1 MGGLDPTFTSVMVI
15 AMSVMSVVIVVI
27 NAGCI
32 YIINW
37 SSILRRKTAS
47 IFVYSILTL
56 HLLQG
61 CFVIPFYAAKKSP
74 AEKSVTSR
82 KFICDGFRLSYM
94 VTFYGAC
101 VNVLLIGGDRL
112 LAVLLL
118 TSYKSIVTRQ
128 RAIIAVCSL
137 WTYVFVLCMIPF
149 APEDGKFCRYNQQ
162 DEWTIFMLFFNTLVP
177 YIFVTASYLYVTVK
191 LDQMQ
196 KKTHVNE
203 MKTNSTNNL
212 GFNENNNENSHN
224 NDNHNTNNDNNNN
237 NHSSNG
243 NYLGT
248 SINNNNTSNLS
259 IHGHNNRSE
268 RRKSSSAFSLF
279 AFNNKKNKESEAERE
294 KTKNIRKV
302 TKVTFIIILAYG
314 LTWAPSIIYYILLK
328 VAPSIFTKEYNSSP
342 AESYVTFFIKFITFF
357 DAVFTPIIYCY
368 FHTDFRREFDR
379 FWQRFNKRE
388 DVIEIKDETTVSH
401 RPRSCTSW

>member
-15 AMSVMSVVIVVI
+15 VMSVMSVIIIVI

-56 HLLQG
+56 HMLQG
-61 CFVIPFYAAKKSP
+61 FFVIPFYAAKKSP
-74 AEKSVTSR
+74 VEKSVVSR

-94 VTFYGAC
+94 ITFYGAC

-118 TSYKSIVTRQ
+118 TSYKSVVTRR
-128 RAIIAVCSL
+128 RAIVAVCSL

-162 DEWTIFMLFFNTLVP
+162 DGWTIFMLFFNTLVP
-177 YIFVTASYLYVTVK
+177 YIFVTVSYLYVTVK

-196 KKTHVNE
+196 KKTQADDLRGSNNSFGTKSSNNHVN
-203 MKTNSTNNL
+203 TGNNI
-212 GFNENNNENSHN
+212 S
-224 NDNHNTNNDNNNN
+224 DDSNHLSINDNNNN
-237 NHSSNG
+237 NN
-243 NYLGT
+243 
-248 SINNNNTSNLS
+248 NLS
-259 IHGHNNRSE
+259 VNRDND

-294 KTKNIRKV
+294 KTKDIRKV
-302 TKVTFIIILAYG
+302 TKLTFIIILGYG

-328 VAPSIFTKEYNSSP
+328 VVPSIFTEEYNSSP
-342 AESYVTFFIKFITFF
+342 AESYVTFFTKFITFF

-388 DVIEIKDETTVSH
+388 DVMEIKDETTVSH